1 LARHRFVATFSGTM
15 SAPAPTLLDLVPSRV
30 HRFETA
36 ADGRV
41 TVLVPKFTSRFAR
54 RWFVPLLAK
63 PDLRVHLDA
72 VGSFV
77 WGQCD
82 GTATIREIGER
93 VAARFGGA
101 APTRRQDV
109 VRFVHKLVKEESLSF
124 QPPGEPAETTRGRA
138 PDAPTA

>member
-1 LARHRFVATFSGTM
+1 VSDTTLDDLLPIRRHPWVEREG
-15 SAPAPTLLDLVPSRV
+15 DL
-30 HRFETA
+30 
-36 ADGRV
+36 V

-82 GTATIREIGER
+82 GTVTIREIGTR
-93 VAARFGGA
+93 VAARFGGDA
-101 APTRRQDV
+101 DARRNDV
-109 VRFVHKLVKEESLSF
+109 IRFVRKLVKEESLSF
-124 QPPGEPAETTRGRA
+124 PPPGEPAEQTRGRA
-138 PDAPTA
+138 PDVPTV

>member
-1 LARHRFVATFSGTM
+1 VSGATLDDLQPIRHHPWVEREG
-15 SAPAPTLLDLVPSRV
+15 DL
-30 HRFETA
+30 
-36 ADGRV
+36 V

-63 PDLRVHLDA
+63 PDLRVRLDA

-93 VAARFGGA
+93 VAARFGGDA
-101 APTRRQDV
+101 AARRGDV
-109 VRFVHKLVKEESLSF
+109 IRFVRKLVKEESLSL
-124 QPPGEPAETTRGRA
+124 QPPGEPAERTRGRA
-138 PDAPTA
+138 PDGPTV